1 MEKKKPED
9 CDQCS
14 GHEKIFFVLAGVFR
28 GNNRSRWGKEGIGFG
43 LKKKKEVGDL
53 RGKIL
58 GKYKEETIIYGF

>member
-43 LKKKKEVGDL
+43 LKKKEGGRGFKGENT
-53 RGKIL
+53 GKI
-58 GKYKEETIIYGF
+58 